1 MPRTD
6 HVEDSARSRIWRLG
20 DRGVYLEAP
29 EQSQALHILLPGRF
43 IVDQTITCPSAMT
56 LSQEGAVVVTSNVI
70 PILWRINPDTFV
82 VTSHPL
88 TLTSHADREV
98 GFTGIAFSTGH
109 SAYFA
114 VSSVHGTLWRIDMNL
129 QTAHLV
135 GLPHRLEEPCGIA
148 VISPKRQARAIGM
161 AQELLCVQTAS
172 GEFTLQLSLD
182 QQSAW
187 FEGQACKSYRSAG
200 SGVR

>member
-6 HVEDSARSRIWRLG
+6 HVEDRARSRIWRLG
-20 DRGVYLEAP
+20 DRGVYLEAR
-29 EQSQALHILLPGRF
+29 EQSQALHIPLPGRV
-43 IVDQTITCPSAMT
+43 IVDQTLTCPSAMT

-70 PILWRINPDTFV
+70 PTLWRINPDTFA

-109 SAYFA
+109 RAYFA
-114 VSSVHGTLWRIDMNL
+114 VSSIHGTLWRIDMNL

-135 GLPHRLEEPCGIA
+135 GLPYRLEEPCGIA

-182 QQSAW
+182 QQSAR